1 LKPKLPVPELPREF
15 ENPSAGAVDEAEVIP
30 DTGALY
36 SKNSDRAAK
45 VGMTLFSTA
54 LGLCGG
60 ILHSSASS
68 EDPFYVK

>member
-1 LKPKLPVPELPREF
+1 M
-15 ENPSAGAVDEAEVIP
+15 NEAKVIP